1 MSKVSRVRPDDIPRA
16 EAHIQKLLALI
27 KNSPEK
33 VDVYDIVDRV
43 NTNTKEFSAVVSR

>member
-1 MSKVSRVRPDDIPRA
+1 MRPDDIPRA

-27 KNSPEK
+27 RNSPEK

-43 NTNTKEFSAVVSR
+43 NTNIEDVPAVFSR